1 MTEDSLEQALQHSLN
16 QSLATTTFD
25 PEDFAIAGAWLSP
38 PFRPTADG
46 APAMIS
52 VGLNSDDLSYA
63 YVTLDPPGRRL
74 VAGVWEDP
82 DFTNSVWLDL
92 RPAEALELGRRLQIC
107 AEAAA
112 RFAEAFPEEP
122 DEADGAGDR
131 SATNLGTSR
140 VPPDQAT

>member
-1 MTEDSLEQALQHSLN
+1 MTEDSVEQALRHSLD

-25 PEDFAIAGAWLSP
+25 PEDFTIAGAWLAPRS
-38 PFRPTADG
+38 RPTVDG

-63 YVTLDPPGRRL
+63 YVALEPPGRRL
-74 VAGVWEDP
+74 VAGVWEDT
-82 DFTNSVWLDL
+82 DFTNSIWLDL

-107 AEAAA
+107 GEVAA

-122 DEADGAGDR
+122 DEAEDDLR
-131 SATNLGTSR
+131 
-140 VPPDQAT
+140 